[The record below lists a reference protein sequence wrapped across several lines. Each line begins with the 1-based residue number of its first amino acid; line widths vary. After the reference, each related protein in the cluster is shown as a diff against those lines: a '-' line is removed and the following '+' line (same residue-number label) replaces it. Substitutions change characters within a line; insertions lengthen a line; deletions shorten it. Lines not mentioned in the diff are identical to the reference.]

1 MREKIDSFLNY
12 VEKNNSHEPEFLQA
26 VHEVAETILPFIEAN
41 PKYRGK
47 MLLERMVEPERTI
60 IFRVPWVDDK
70 GNIQVNRGI
79 RVEFNSAI
87 GPFKGGLRFH
97 PTVNLS
103 ILKFLGF
110 EQTFKNA
117 LTTLP
122 MGGGKGGSDF
132 DPKGKS
138 DHEVMRFCQAFM
150 NELYRHIGANTDV
163 PAGDVGVGPRE
174 IGYMFGQYKKLR
186 NEFTGILTGK
196 GIGYGGSLIRPE
208 STGYGCVYFV
218 NSMLAVQ
225 NDSIEGKTVVISGS
239 GNVAQYACE
248 KATEYGA
255 KVLTMSDSSGYIYDP
270 EGIDADKLAF
280 IMDLKNVRRGRIS
293 ECADVYK
300 SATFHLGRPWS
311 VPCDIALPCATQN
324 ELDVEEAKILI
335 KNKVISVAEGANMPC
350 TPEAI
355 AAFQK
360 AKVLFGPGKA
370 ANAGGVAT
378 SGLEMSQNALKLSW
392 DREKVDGKL
401 VDIMENI
408 HQSCV
413 TYGKQED
420 GFIDYVKGANIAG
433 FVKVADAMLAQGV
446 V

>member
-1 MREKIDSFLNY
+1 
-12 VEKNNSHEPEFLQA
+12 
-26 VHEVAETILPFIEAN
+26 
-41 PKYRGK
+41 
-47 MLLERMVEPERTI
+47 
-60 IFRVPWVDDK
+60 
-70 GNIQVNRGI
+70 
-79 RVEFNSAI
+79 
-87 GPFKGGLRFH
+87 
-97 PTVNLS
+97 
-103 ILKFLGF
+103 
-110 EQTFKNA
+110 
-117 LTTLP
+117 
-122 MGGGKGGSDF
+122 
-132 DPKGKS
+132 
-138 DHEVMRFCQAFM
+138 MRFCQSFM

-196 GIGYGGSLIRPE
+196 EMSYGGSVIRPE

-218 NSMLAVQ
+218 KSMLAVQ
-225 NDSIEGKTVVISGS
+225 NNDLQGKTVVISGS

-248 KATEYGA
+248 KATEFGA
-255 KVLTMSDSSGYIYDP
+255 KVLTMSDSSGYIYDRD
-270 EGIDADKLAF
+270 GIDADKLAF
-280 IMDLKNVRRGRIS
+280 IMDLKNVKRARIS
-293 ECADVYK
+293 VYVDTYT
-300 SATFHLGRPWS
+300 SATFHEGRPWH
-311 VPCDIALPCATQN
+311 VRCDIALPCATEN
-324 ELDVEEAKILI
+324 ELNEEEAKILI

-355 AAFQK
+355 DAFQE
-360 AKVLFGPGKA
+360 ARVLFGPGKA

-392 DREKVDGKL
+392 DREKVNGKL
-401 VDIMENI
+401 IVIMHDI